1 MNTSEK
7 HVVISFSSSFIVCP
21 KLLFSSQ
28 RFKNVEKSLLDFKLE
43 VPISCS
49 EESSVDTTGFESNSK
64 LVPSS
69 LEIPNES
76 TSEGI

>member
-1 MNTSEK
+1 MNTSET
-7 HVVISFSSSFIVCP
+7 HVVMRSFSSSFIVCP

-28 RFKNVEKSLLDFKLE
+28 RSKNVEKSLFNFNLE

-49 EESSVDTTGFESNSK
+49 EVSSLHTTSFESNSE

-69 LEIPNES
+69 LEIPQ
-76 TSEGI
+76 